1 MKTFG
6 LIGYPLGHSF
16 SKDYFTKKFLD
27 ENIKNCSYQN
37 FEIESLDDF
46 KSLINLQTN
55 LSGLNVTIP
64 FKEKIINNLDQVDD
78 IAKENHEVSSQVF
91 ERVSSET
98 DIDNMMAYLKGE
110 YEES

>member
-1 MKTFG
+1 MITRPDR
-6 LIGYPLGHSF
+6 IRA
-16 SKDYFTKKFLD
+16 
-27 ENIKNCSYQN
+27 Q
-37 FEIESLDDF
+37 
-46 KSLINLQTN
+46 QTN
-55 LSGLNVTIP
+55 EN
-64 FKEKIINNLDQVDD
+64 VDD